1 MASGHEQMAAMLAQ
15 QTLAVAQQTE
25 KKLDA
30 ELRQLS
36 QLDENDLEGYA
47 HWTMESRTGGSGG
60 TAVRFCIVIEP
71 CWPLL

>member
-36 QLDENDLEGYA
+36 QLDENDLEGSV
-47 HWTMESRTGGSGG
+47 HGMELRDGVHTEERGW
-60 TAVRFCIVIEP
+60 TAVRFCVAIGP
-71 CWPLL
+71 C

>member
-36 QLDENDLEGYA
+36 QLDENDLEGSV
-47 HWTMESRTGGSGG
+47 HGTELRDGG
-60 TAVRFCIVIEP
+60 T
-71 CWPLL
+71 